1 MMNWNNF
8 EFNNPEFLWLLA
20 LIPFIATWFFLVR
33 KKETATLTVSSLK
46 GFNTTSSFLPKLKP
60 LLPIIRLI
68 SLTLLIIALARP
80 RNVAV
85 SKKVKANRGIDIVM
99 AIDVSASMLARD
111 LKPNRLE
118 ALKVVATN
126 FVNRRPNDRIGIV
139 VYAGESFTQT
149 PITSDKGITRRTISE
164 IKWGQL
170 EGGTA
175 IGMGLGSAVNRLKES
190 EAKSKVIIL
199 LTDGVNNSGFV
210 DPKTATELAKELNI
224 KVYTVGIG
232 TNGMADFPFSKDAR
246 GRLISFLILA
256 LVNPKIGTKLKTV
269 KREGVDVV
277 FALDVSKS
285 MLAEDIA
292 PNRLEKSKQI
302 ISKIIDKL
310 GSDRVGIIIYA
321 GNAYPL
327 LPITTDHGAAKM
339 FLQSANPDLV
349 SSQGTAINDA
359 LDLAKTY
366 YNNDDQTNRFLII
379 ISDGED
385 HQEETKQIAQNISND
400 GIKVYTI
407 GVGTEKGAPIP
418 MKING
423 SLIGY
428 KKYKGETVLTK
439 RNPILLKGVA
449 DAASGVY
456 IDGNLTDKPVKAIED
471 IIGNAQKTAFETKQF
486 SDYKDQFQWF
496 LGIGILFLLIDV
508 FFLDKKTKWLKK
520 VDLFNEKEN

>member
-1 MMNWNNF
+1 MNWNNF

-46 GFNTTSSFLPKLKP
+46 GFNTTSSFLPKLKL

-85 SKKVKANRGIDIVM
+85 STKVKANRGIDIVM

-149 PITSDKGITRRTISE
+149 PITSDKSITRRTISE

-246 GRLISFLILA
+246 GRLQFRKQQVEIDEELLQF
-256 LVNPKIGTKLKTV
+256 
-269 KREGVDVV
+269 
-277 FALDVSKS
+277 
-285 MLAEDIA
+285 IA
-292 PNRLEKSKQI
+292 SETQGQYFRATDNSELQEIYDEIDTLEKT
-302 ISKIIDKL
+302 KIEEFK
-310 GSDRVGIIIYA
+310 
-321 GNAYPL
+321 
-327 LPITTDHGAAKM
+327 
-339 FLQSANPDLV
+339 
-349 SSQGTAINDA
+349 
-359 LDLAKTY
+359 Y
-366 YNNDDQTNRFLII
+366 YNY
-379 ISDGED
+379 
-385 HQEETKQIAQNISND
+385 QE
-400 GIKVYTI
+400 
-407 GVGTEKGAPIP
+407 
-418 MKING
+418 
-423 SLIGY
+423 
-428 KKYKGETVLTK
+428 KYRYLLFFAGGLLLLEF
-439 RNPILLKGVA
+439 ILK
-449 DAASGVY
+449 
-456 IDGNLTDKPVKAIED
+456 NT
-471 IIGNAQKTAFETKQF
+471 
-486 SDYKDQFQWF
+486 
-496 LGIGILFLLIDV
+496 LFRSFI
-508 FFLDKKTKWLKK
+508 
-520 VDLFNEKEN
+520 

>member
-1 MMNWNNF
+1 MNWNNF

-68 SLTLLIIALARP
+68 SITLLIIALARP

-85 SKKVKANRGIDIVM
+85 STKVKANRGIDIVM

-246 GRLISFLILA
+246 GRLQFRKQQVEIDEELLQF
-256 LVNPKIGTKLKTV
+256 
-269 KREGVDVV
+269 
-277 FALDVSKS
+277 
-285 MLAEDIA
+285 IA
-292 PNRLEKSKQI
+292 SETQGQYFRATDNSELQEIYDEIDTLEKT
-302 ISKIIDKL
+302 KIEEFK
-310 GSDRVGIIIYA
+310 
-321 GNAYPL
+321 
-327 LPITTDHGAAKM
+327 
-339 FLQSANPDLV
+339 
-349 SSQGTAINDA
+349 
-359 LDLAKTY
+359 Y
-366 YNNDDQTNRFLII
+366 YNY
-379 ISDGED
+379 
-385 HQEETKQIAQNISND
+385 QE
-400 GIKVYTI
+400 
-407 GVGTEKGAPIP
+407 
-418 MKING
+418 
-423 SLIGY
+423 
-428 KKYKGETVLTK
+428 KYRYLLFFAGGLLLLEF
-439 RNPILLKGVA
+439 ILK
-449 DAASGVY
+449 
-456 IDGNLTDKPVKAIED
+456 NT
-471 IIGNAQKTAFETKQF
+471 
-486 SDYKDQFQWF
+486 
-496 LGIGILFLLIDV
+496 LFRSFI
-508 FFLDKKTKWLKK
+508 
-520 VDLFNEKEN
+520 